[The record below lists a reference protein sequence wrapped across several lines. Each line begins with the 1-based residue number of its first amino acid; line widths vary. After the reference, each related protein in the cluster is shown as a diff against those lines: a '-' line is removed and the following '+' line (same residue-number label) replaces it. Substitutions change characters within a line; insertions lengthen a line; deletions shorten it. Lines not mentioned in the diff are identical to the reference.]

1 MNLATV
7 MDEMGEALSAI
18 AGLNVFPFSAQR
30 ITPPAAI
37 VDWPD
42 PLNYDAT
49 MQRGK
54 DRFTLPLYVV
64 VGKVD
69 ARSARDRLAVYLD
82 SADPKSVKTAL
93 ESHAFTSCDSVR
105 VTEARVDAVTISGV
119 EYLGAIFQTDV
130 IGPGG
135 S

>member
-1 MNLATV
+1 MNLAAV
-7 MDEMGEALSAI
+7 MDEMGAALDTI
-18 AGLNVFPFSAQR
+18 AGLNVFPFSANR

-37 VDWPD
+37 VAWPD
-42 PLNYDAT
+42 PLTYDAA

-54 DRFTLPLYVV
+54 DRMTVPLYVV
-64 VGKVD
+64 VGKVE
-69 ARSARDRLAVYLD
+69 ARSARDRLAVFLD
-82 SADPKSVKTAL
+82 GADAKSVKAAL
-93 ESHAFTSCDSVR
+93 ESHAYASCDSVR
-105 VTEARVDAVTISGV
+105 VTEATVDAVTVAGV

>member
-1 MNLATV
+1 MNIATV
-7 MDEMGEALSAI
+7 MDEMGAALATI
-18 AGLNVFPFSAQR
+18 AGLNVFPFSANR
-30 ITPPAAI
+30 ITPPAVI
-37 VDWPD
+37 VGWPD
-42 PLNYDAT
+42 PLTYDAT
-49 MQRGK
+49 LQRGK

-64 VGKVD
+64 VGKVE

-82 SADPKSVKTAL
+82 GAAAGSVKAAL
-93 ESHAFTSCDSVR
+93 ERHTFTTCDSVR
-105 VTEARVDAVTISGV
+105 VTEVRVDAVTVAGV

>member
-7 MDEMGEALSAI
+7 MDEMGQALA
-18 AGLNVFPFSAQR
+18 ALDGLNVFPFSAKR

-37 VDWPD
+37 VGWPD
-42 PLNYDAT
+42 PLTYDAA

-54 DRFTLPLYVV
+54 DRFTFPLYVV
-64 VGKVD
+64 VGNVE
-69 ARSARDRLAVYLD
+69 ALSARNRLAAYLD
-82 SADPKSVKTAL
+82 GADERSVKAVL
-93 ESHAFTSCDSVR
+93 ERHEFTSCDSVR
-105 VTEARVDAVTISGV
+105 VTEATVDALTLAGV

-135 S
+135 T